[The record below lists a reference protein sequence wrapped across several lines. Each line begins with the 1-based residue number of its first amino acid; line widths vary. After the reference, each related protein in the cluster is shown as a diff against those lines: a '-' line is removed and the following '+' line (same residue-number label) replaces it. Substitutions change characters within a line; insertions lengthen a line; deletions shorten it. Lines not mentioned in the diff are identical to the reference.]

1 MDNNIKIMSIQED
14 MKEIEAVLNNNIT
27 DIDIQILKK
36 LHRKIDSKYQA
47 CIKDWSKSL
56 YCWIPDFGFSYDLL
70 DTTSLIENLE
80 SMLCKLSSYS
90 MGFNDIKNK

>member
-27 DIDIQILKK
+27 DIEILKK

-70 DTTSLIENLE
+70 DITSLIENLE
-80 SMLCKLSSYS
+80 SMLYKLSSYS